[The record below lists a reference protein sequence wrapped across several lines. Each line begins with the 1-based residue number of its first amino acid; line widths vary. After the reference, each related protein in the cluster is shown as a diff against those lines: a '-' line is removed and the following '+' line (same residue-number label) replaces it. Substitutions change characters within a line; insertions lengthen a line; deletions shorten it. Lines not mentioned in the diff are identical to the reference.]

1 MPRDPMDR
9 NHFTPPPDEPFEL
22 YGLVLLALAA
32 GAVYVAYRNPAFG
45 AALTVGVLVLLAL
58 HTLVKRR

>member
-9 NHFTPPPDEPFEL
+9 NRPTPPDEPFDL
-22 YGLVLLALAA
+22 YGLVLLALTAA
-32 GAVYVAYRNPAFG
+32 TVYVAYRNPAFG